1 MDQKKKKKFSLYIL
15 ISMYMEMF
23 PYNGFAKQTLIGVLC
38 MHANAPRVLF

>member
-23 PYNGFAKQTLIGVLC
+23 PYNDLQNK
-38 MHANAPRVLF
+38 P